1 MTTFLDVWDNEKTCN
16 FRVVFREAGI
26 SEQTVHKFA
35 SLFWSSAML
44 ARDELDAERFLDS
57 RNEEGERD

>member
-26 SEQTVHKFA
+26 SDQTVHKFA
-35 SLFWSSAML
+35 SLFWSSAMQ
-44 ARDELDAERFLDS
+44 ARNELDEEIRQAYA
-57 RNEEGERD
+57 EEGERD